1 MLYTILCYKPAG
13 DSKTLT
19 QEADD
24 AVMEALGR
32 VQKRLIDA
40 GKLGPVARLQPAK
53 TARTVRKPSLAVDG
67 PFAETK
73 EHLLG
78 FYIIDCANLEEA
90 TEIAGELSRANPGGA
105 HEVRPVL
112 SFHPDTRAS

>member
-1 MLYTILCYKPAG
+1 MLYTILCYKPA
-13 DSKTLT
+13 SEAKTLT

-24 AVMEALGR
+24 AVMDALAA
-32 VQKRLIDA
+32 VQAKLVKA
-40 GKLGPVARLQPAK
+40 GKLGPVVRLKPAA
-53 TARTVRKPSLAVDG
+53 TARTVRKPSLVVDG

-78 FYIIDCANLEEA
+78 FYVVECANLEEA

-112 SFHPDTRAS
+112 LFQPGTAAV